1 MEKIIK
7 FNQRSLRCL
16 KKQIKKLKKKL
27 RLVFNHQMK
36 NKIVKYKLLK
46 KNRVCNSIKH
56 QFLKM
61 RDKNRLLNINIISM
75 ISKLTDLKI
84 SWLISSARN
93 KSFKGLQIRLLMMII
108 LILFRKKIFKI
119 RLKSIWKTLIFLVLP
134 CQKQIKIN

>member
-1 MEKIIK
+1 MEKIVK

-16 KKQIKKLKKKL
+16 KKQIKMLKKKL
-27 RLVFNHQMK
+27 RRVFNHQMK

-61 RDKNRLLNINIISM
+61 RDKNRLLNINIILM
-75 ISKLTDLKI
+75 ISKLIDLKI
-84 SWLISSARN
+84 SWLINSARN
-93 KSFKGLQIRLLMMII
+93 KSSKGLQIRLLTMII

-119 RLKSIWKTLIFLVLP
+119 SLKSIWKTLIFLVLR